1 MLQFT
6 NCWFKFEM
14 VVKNIHQSRAARFAL
29 VDIMNDATSAPFTP
43 SDKRPCDA
51 SKDKGHSLQSATIA
65 NT

>member
-1 MLQFT
+1 
-6 NCWFKFEM
+6 M